1 MKPLKYIFLLLITI
15 YLISCRSD
23 NDAVVSPNL
32 NHNYAGLAVGNFVIY
47 NVDSITYDDF
57 TASVDTS
64 QFQIKEKIESQLVD
78 LEGDNSYRIERY
90 RKEKDSINWV
100 LIDVW
105 SSKLV
110 ATNYQKVEENVRFIK
125 LVFPIRANKTWN
137 GNIKNN
143 LGEQQY
149 HFSAVHQP
157 AIIGGFPLDSVSTVL
172 QAENINLISENLFE
186 EKFATNIG
194 MVYKRELSRKRD
206 SLSGFWLG
214 TDVTM
219 ILAAYGKE

>member
-1 MKPLKYIFLLLITI
+1 MNPLKYIFLLLITI

-23 NDAVVSPNL
+23 NDAVINPNL

-47 NVDSITYDDF
+47 NVDSIVYDDF
-57 TASVDTS
+57 TASVNTF

-78 LEGDNSYRIERY
+78 LEGDNSFRIERY

-149 HFSAVHQP
+149 QFTSIHQP
-157 AIIGGFPLDSVSTVL
+157 EVVGGFALDSVSTVL
-172 QAENINLISENLFE
+172 QAEDINLISENLFE

-194 MVYKRELSRKRD
+194 MVYKRELSRKRN
-206 SLSGFWLG
+206 SLSDPWLG
-214 TDVTM
+214 KDVTM
-219 ILAAYGKE
+219 TLVAYGKE

>member
-1 MKPLKYIFLLLITI
+1 LKPLKYIFLLLITI
-15 YLISCRSD
+15 YFISCRSD
-23 NDAVVSPNL
+23 NDAVVNPNL
-32 NHNYAGLAVGNFVIY
+32 NHNYTGLAVGNFVIY
-47 NVDSITYDDF
+47 NVDSIAYNDF
-57 TASVDTS
+57 TSSVDTF
-64 QFQIKEKIESQLVD
+64 QFQIKEKIESQLLD

-90 RKEKDSINWV
+90 RKEKDSLNWV

-157 AIIGGFPLDSVSTVL
+157 AIIGGFHLDSVSTVSQVEDL
-172 QAENINLISENLFE
+172 NLISENFFE

-206 SLSGFWLG
+206 SLSDPWLG
-214 TDVTM
+214 KDVTM

>member
-1 MKPLKYIFLLLITI
+1 LKPLKHIFLFLITL
-15 YLISCRSD
+15 YFVSCRSD
-23 NDAVVSPNL
+23 NDTVVNPNL

-47 NVDSITYDDF
+47 NVDSIAYDDV
-57 TASVDTS
+57 TASVSTS

-110 ATNYQKVEENVRFIK
+110 STNYQKVEENVRFIK

-149 HFSAVHQP
+149 YFSAVHQP
-157 AIIGGFPLDSVSTVL
+157 AIIGGFPLDSVSTVS
-172 QAENINLISENLFE
+172 QIEDINLISENLFE

-206 SLSGFWLG
+206 SLSGAWLG

-219 ILAAYGKE
+219 TLATYGKE